1 MSNKP
6 ILEWS
11 SHPFFENPLKSIGL
25 VLFLGVFSV
34 IFWRLTVI
42 QWQMPIFYF
51 LGIIYLMI
59 SLITYFIPT
68 RYQLFENEFFV
79 YYSGIKMVKKY
90 TDFGCF
96 YYDKKSVTLGTFKR
110 PRRLDS
116 FRGTML
122 RFSKDKTEKE
132 ELLKFLRTKIEEY
145 NA

>member
-1 MSNKP
+1 
-6 ILEWS
+6 
-11 SHPFFENPLKSIGL
+11 
-25 VLFLGVFSV
+25 
-34 IFWRLTVI
+34 
-42 QWQMPIFYF
+42 
-51 LGIIYLMI
+51 
-59 SLITYFIPT
+59 
-68 RYQLFENEFFV
+68 
-79 YYSGIKMVKKY
+79 MVKKY

>member
-11 SHPFFENPLKSIGL
+11 SHPFFEKPLKSIIL
-25 VLFLGVFSV
+25 VTFLGFFSV

-42 QWQMPIFYF
+42 HWQMPIFYA
-51 LGIIYLMI
+51 LGMLYLLI

-68 RYQLFENEFFV
+68 RYQLFDDKILI
-79 YYSGIKMVKKY
+79 YYSSIKMIKKY
-90 TDFGCF
+90 SDFGCF

-110 PRRLDS
+110 PRRLDT

-122 RFSKDKTEKE
+122 RFSKNGQEKK
-132 ELLKFLRTKIEEY
+132 ELLEFLRTKIEEY
-145 NA
+145 DA

>member
-11 SHPFFENPLKSIGL
+11 SHPFFENPLKSILL
-25 VLFLGVFSV
+25 VLFLGGFSI
-34 IFWRLTVI
+34 IFWRLTII
-42 QWQMPIFYF
+42 QWQMPIFYV
-51 LGIIYLMI
+51 LGMTYLLI

-68 RYQLFENEFFV
+68 RYQLFNDSMFI
-79 YYSGIKMVKKY
+79 YYGGIKIVKKY

-110 PRRLDS
+110 PRRLDT

-122 RFSKDKTEKE
+122 RFSKDKTEKA

-145 NA
+145 IA